1 MSQRFSAL
9 WLWLALLSV
18 FGQDVLPAVH
28 QHAHLRAYEA
38 SVAVSA
44 DLLLDESSEP
54 SPQSPADAKVD
65 DCAICAHFAS
75 LCPSLRAEAS
85 VAPALRQ
92 APSALPRMLALVPL
106 PEPAWLLAAPR
117 APPVLSAFA

>member
-9 WLWLALLSV
+9 WLWLALLSA
-18 FGQDVLPAVH
+18 FGHDVLPAVH

-38 SVAVSA
+38 SVAVAA
-44 DLLLDESSEP
+44 DLLDESSEP
-54 SPQSPADAKVD
+54 SPQSPADAKAD

-92 APSALPRMLALVPL
+92 APSALPRGLALVPL

>member
-65 DCAICAHFAS
+65 DCAICAYFAS

-117 APPVLSAFA
+117 APPVLSAI